1 MKVTLA
7 PVFSYT
13 NSGLLLSLASVVYRR
28 VYVALFLLLVVVV
41 KQATDGQHS
50 RQLPCRLVRLLV
62 RPCASRTR
70 SPDLDVRSANV
81 AMSRYAAYRMFLMLR
96 FSIVS
101 SR

>member
-50 RQLPCRLVRLLV
+50 RQLPCRLVR
-62 RPCASRTR
+62 PCASRTR

-81 AMSRYAAYRMFLMLR
+81 AMSRYAAYRMFLILR
-96 FSIVS
+96 FPIVS